1 MATTREEAQR
11 RRSEARARRRS
22 SASEPTVNEEPT
34 ADEPGPSDRIN
45 ESPPKSSQPSEQ
57 SNTLKHAAVTAVA
70 GAIAAGLGG
79 AAKALLERRE
89 ADTSGGEEGDGR
101 ESEPLETGDRDDTL
115 ASSDEEQ
122 PNASGESNPGE
133 DAPDDETAEEEPDWG
148 SPPVHPAPRAEE
160 TDAEPESEPEPRA
173 EQPESEPDEDEDS
186 QPRGAPTGN
195 AGEIVDEARTQLER
209 LLGTESEGVTG
220 FERSDGRWSVTLEV
234 VEVHR
239 VPDSTDVLASYEVI
253 LDDDRNLVSLD
264 RKRRYRRAQ
273 VEEE

>member
-11 RRSEARARRRS
+11 RRSEARERRRS
-22 SASEPTVNEEPT
+22 SRSEPTVHEEPT
-34 ADEPGPSDRIN
+34 AEETRPSDRSD
-45 ESPPKSSQPSEQ
+45 ESSQPSGQ
-57 SNTLKHAAVTAVA
+57 SKTLKHAAVAAVA
-70 GAIAAGLGG
+70 GALAAGLGG

-89 ADTSGGEEGDGR
+89 ADTSEGEEGDGR
-101 ESEPLETGDRDDTL
+101 ESELPHTRDRDGTV
-115 ASSDEEQ
+115 ASSDDEEQ
-122 PNASGESNPGE
+122 PDASGESDPGD
-133 DAPDDETAEEEPDWG
+133 DAADDQTAEEEPAWG

-239 VPDSTDVLASYEVI
+239 VPDSTDVLASYEVV
-253 LDDDRNLVSLD
+253 LDDDRNLVSFD